1 MEYNKS
7 NKKYFLFSTD
17 ISEDT
22 EADAVIYPCERL
34 KGISPASDTTC
45 IMYFEPLKITDV
57 ATSDVVDKVTLTY
70 TSGSFREVIKTILD
84 AVNSSATLITI
95 ADSDNPTRI
104 GSSIGE
110 GYTGSSLNTYNSIF
124 AKSHGKIKLITDV
137 TITLAA

>member
-17 ISEDT
+17 ISEDS

-70 TSGSFREVIKTILD
+70 TSGSFREVIKTNIIIKY
-84 AVNSSATLITI
+84 NKYSCF
-95 ADSDNPTRI
+95 
-104 GSSIGE
+104 
-110 GYTGSSLNTYNSIF
+110 YTWRKVKEI
-124 AKSHGKIKLITDV
+124 
-137 TITLAA
+137 